1 MKKKQ
6 TRRSIKKWVKHVLHQ
21 ARHARHMRSDIAS
34 PEELKALDES
44 EQALMQAWANK
55 APVDEVDRLVDLLSE
70 HANKV
75 YPPRSHP
82 GLRENIEIIAVA
94 ICIAM
99 AFRTYFIQ
107 PFKIPTGSMQPTLYG
122 IQVDGDAVPTWV
134 DKYPMRLVKF
144 MLTGQRFVEV
154 KAQTSGTIVHAI
166 DRVNRQELLFVD
178 PNPNDS
184 HPGVPHDMVSD
195 MKRHF
200 NNGNVVAKGQVIA
213 SGMVTAGD
221 HIFVNKIRYNFSK
234 PNRGDI
240 VVFRTEDIN
249 HPDIRKT
256 DHYIKRL
263 VGLPGEEVQIDP
275 PYLVVNRNKIEKP
288 HAFWRLVNKTDEG
301 YNGYVMARSDG
312 RTPSAKLRHPDD
324 RVKLGASEFL
334 PFGDNTLHS
343 LDGRYFGGVP
353 LGSLIGPA
361 FAVYWPF
368 SERWGLAQ

>member
-1 MKKKQ
+1 MN
-6 TRRSIKKWVKHVLHQ
+6 KWVKQVLHQ
-21 ARHARHMRSDIAS
+21 ARHARNMRSDIAD
-34 PEELKALDES
+34 PEDLKMLDEAQ
-44 EQALMQAWANK
+44 QALTEAWQNK
-55 APVDEVDRLVDLLSE
+55 APVDEVDRLVDALSE
-70 HANKV
+70 QAGKV
-75 YPPRSHP
+75 YPQRSHP
-82 GLRENIEIIAVA
+82 GLRENIEIVAVA

-122 IQVDGDAVPTWV
+122 IQVDGDATPTWL
-134 DKYPMRLVKF
+134 DKQPMRLIKF
-144 MLTGQRFVEV
+144 LCTGQRYVEV

-166 DRVNRQELLFVD
+166 DRANRQELLFVD

-184 HPGVPHDMVSD
+184 HPGVPHDIFSD
-195 MKRHF
+195 MKREF

-221 HIFVNKIRYNFSK
+221 HIFVNKIRYNFNK

-240 VVFRTEDIN
+240 VVFRTEEIN

-263 VGLPGEEVQIDP
+263 VGLPGEDVQIDP
-275 PYLVVNRNKIEKP
+275 PYLVVDNKKVDQP
-288 HAFWRLVNKTDEG
+288 HPFWRLVNETNQG
-301 YNGYVMARSDG
+301 YNGYALARSDG
-312 RTPSAKLRHPDD
+312 RPSSARLRHPDD
-324 RVKLGASEFL
+324 RVQVGGSEFL

-353 LGSLIGPA
+353 MRSLIGPA

-368 SERWGLAQ
+368 SERWGFAK